1 MKQSVRDIDVDK
13 KKALVRVD
21 FNVPMDRNGEIAD
34 DSRIRAAIPTVQYL
48 QVNGAA
54 VILCSHFGRPDGKVV
69 ESLRMRP
76 IAGRLSQLLNQ
87 PIETADDCIG
97 PAVEAAAA
105 ALQSR
110 EILML
115 ENLRFHPEEE
125 KNDAGFARKLASL
138 ADVYV
143 NDAFGTAHRAHAST
157 AGVAK
162 YLPAVAGFLMLREIE
177 ELGRVLSSPDRPV
190 TAILGG
196 AKISSKL
203 GVIRNL
209 LTKVDCLLL
218 GGGMASTFLKAQGI
232 SVGDSLVEDDQLDA
246 ANDIMAYADI
256 RGVPLLLP
264 TDVVVADE
272 FKADA
277 EYQTVSVSAVP
288 DGWRIMDIGPDS
300 LDTFREALRDCKTVF
315 WNGPVGVAEF
325 PAFAEGSYAL
335 AMELADMDAQVV
347 IGGGETAAL
356 VEQAGLRDRYTHVS
370 TGGGASLEFIEGK
383 VLPGIAALDNKDE

>member
-1 MKQSVRDIDVDK
+1 MKQSVRDIDVNK
-13 KKALVRVD
+13 KKVLVRVD
-21 FNVPMDRNGEIAD
+21 FNVPIDRNGQIAD
-34 DSRIRAAIPTVQYL
+34 DSRIRAAIPTIQYL

-69 ESLRMRP
+69 ESMRMKP
-76 IAGRLSQLLNQ
+76 IADRLSQLLNQ
-87 PIETADDCIG
+87 PIQTAEDCIG

-105 ALQSR
+105 ALQPR

-177 ELGRVLSSPDRPV
+177 ELGKVLSSPDRPV

-288 DGWRIMDIGPDS
+288 DGWRIMDVGPDS

-356 VEQAGLRDRYTHVS
+356 VEEAGLRDRYTHVS

-383 VLPGIAALDNKDE
+383 TLPGVAALLDK

>member
-1 MKQSVRDIDVDK
+1 MKQSVRDIDVSNK
-13 KKALVRVD
+13 KVLVRVD
-21 FNVPMDRNGEIAD
+21 FNVPMDRNGAIAD
-34 DSRIRAAIPTVQYL
+34 DSRIRAAIPTIQYQ

-54 VILCSHFGRPDGKVV
+54 VILCSHFGRPNGQVV
-69 ESLRMRP
+69 ESMRLGP
-76 IAGRLSQLLNQ
+76 VADRLSQLLNQ
-87 PIETADDCIG
+87 RVEMADDCIG
-97 PAVEAAAA
+97 TQVEAAAA
-105 ALQSR
+105 ALQPR

-125 KNDAGFARKLASL
+125 KNDPEFARKLASL

-162 YLPAVAGFLMLREIE
+162 YLPAVAGFLMLKEIE
-177 ELGRVLSSPDRPV
+177 ELGNVLGNPDRPM

-218 GGGMASTFLKAQGI
+218 GGGMASTFLKAHGI
-232 SVGDSLVEDDQLDA
+232 QVGDSLVEDDQLEA
-246 ANDIMAYADI
+246 ASDIMAYADI

-277 EYQTVSVSAVP
+277 NSQTVSVNAIP
-288 DGWRIMDIGPDS
+288 QGWRIMDIGPDS

-335 AMELADMDAQVV
+335 AMELADMDGRVV

-356 VEQAGLRDRYTHVS
+356 VEQAGLHDRYTHVS

-383 VLPGIAALDNKDE
+383 TLPGVAALLDK